1 MAVQYELIGK
11 RHTRTKKGND
21 FFTYYLMRPF
31 SVYENEHSISALGG
45 AVETAGCFDDF
56 PCKPG
61 DLVELVYDKGF
72 QNKAV
77 LSDIRVVKPHI
88 K

>member
-21 FFTYYLMRPF
+21 FFTYYLKRPF
-31 SVYENEHSISALGG
+31 SVYENENSISVLGG
-45 AVETAGCFDDF
+45 AVETAACFDDF

-61 DLVELVYDKGF
+61 DLVELVYTKGF
-72 QNKAV
+72 QDKAV

>member
-1 MAVQYELIGK
+1 MAEQYQLIGK
-11 RHTRTKKGND
+11 RHTKTKKGND
-21 FFTYYLMRPF
+21 FFTYYLTRPF
-31 SVYENEHSISALGG
+31 SAYENKTSISAIGG
-45 AVETAGCFDDF
+45 AVETVACFDDF

-61 DLVELVYDKGF
+61 DVVELAYTRGF
-72 QNKAV
+72 QDKAV